1 MADIAMMAKKVV
13 GRETL
18 RGEAALRIVPEEPA
32 AVPVFEV
39 EELEGEVT
47 LADEEVPVFETVVPK
62 PELLVEV
69 LPDAEVALVDELP
82 DAVPELEDDLE
93 PEALAVDEVDEALP
107 LLLLEAGAAMENWL
121 ESTKTWLMFDTLT
134 NSRL

>member
-1 MADIAMMAKKVV
+1 MADIAIMAKKVV

-18 RGEAALRIVPEEPA
+18 RGEAALRIVPAGPV
-32 AVPVFEV
+32 AVPVFEA
-39 EELEGEVT
+39 EEPEGEVT
-47 LADEEVPVFETVVPK
+47 LADEEVPVFETVIPK
-62 PELLVEV
+62 LELLVGT

-93 PEALAVDEVDEALP
+93 PEVLAVDEVDEALP

>member
-1 MADIAMMAKKVV
+1 
-13 GRETL
+13 
-18 RGEAALRIVPEEPA
+18 
-32 AVPVFEV
+32 
-39 EELEGEVT
+39 LE
-47 LADEEVPVFETVVPK
+47 
-62 PELLVEV
+62 
-69 LPDAEVALVDELP
+69 

-93 PEALAVDEVDEALP
+93 PDVLAVDEVDEALP